1 MKRLA
6 NKGFPSYNANAFW
19 EGGDTM
25 TMKSMVNELVEI
37 GFENATKVLS
47 FSGFTP
53 RNIDQDK
60 ELNDTLVYICGLS
73 IDEGIKDE
81 LIRKMYLI
89 EEGVF
94 DRVCDSAEEYFRAG
108 VCFVL
113 NFLFDA
119 NNFQKNLESKL
130 NMKKE
135 GSD

>member
-1 MKRLA
+1 M
-6 NKGFPSYNANAFW
+6 
-19 EGGDTM
+19 
-25 TMKSMVNELVEI
+25 VEI
-37 GFENATKVLS
+37 GFENASKVLS
-47 FSGFTP
+47 YFGFTP
-53 RNIDQDK
+53 RNNEQDK
-60 ELNDTLVYICGLS
+60 ELNDTLVYICGLT
-73 IDEGIKDE
+73 IDEDIKDE
-81 LIRKMYLI
+81 LIRRMYTI

-119 NNFQKNLESKL
+119 SNSQKNLEAKL